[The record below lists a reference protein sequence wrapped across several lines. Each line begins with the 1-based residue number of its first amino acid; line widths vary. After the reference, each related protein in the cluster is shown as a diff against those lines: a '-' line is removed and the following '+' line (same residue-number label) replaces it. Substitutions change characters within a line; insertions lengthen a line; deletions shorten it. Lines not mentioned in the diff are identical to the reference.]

1 MGKSRKRAKGLER
14 SSGREQQSASRAELE
29 AAYKESVRTASRT
42 SFLGALGFG
51 LALLMFALL
60 EGSLLTPGRGLERF
74 FFVGGVVGG
83 ITFSLLAW
91 NATRSARQCKEQLD
105 RGL

>member
-1 MGKSRKRAKGLER
+1 MPDR
-14 SSGREQQSASRAELE
+14 SQQRSATRAELE

-60 EGSLLTPGRGLERF
+60 EGSLLAPGGALERF
-74 FFVGGVVGG
+74 FFAGGLVGG

-91 NATRSARQCKEQLD
+91 NAGRAARQCKEQLD
-105 RGL
+105 RGV